1 LPGWLVAVL
10 TLVALLLALKI
21 LYVAAVAA
29 SIRVTRGALFVST
42 SRVRIHTALNAI
54 TMRPGGLFV
63 DLGCGD
69 GRALREASRR
79 FGVMAM
85 GYEVNPLAYGL
96 ARILSLRDRRVRIVF
111 RSFWGEELKDA
122 DVVFCYLFPDVMER
136 LAAKLERE
144 LKRGAQVISCNFPV
158 PGWEPQEVLRPGSS
172 RQRDPIYVYRI
183 PAFPAVNFKALGA
196 AEDCIERSAS

>member
-1 LPGWLVAVL
+1 MPGWLVAVL
-10 TLVALLLALKI
+10 TLVAILFALKI
-21 LYVAAVAA
+21 LYVAAVAG

-42 SRVRIHTALNAI
+42 SRVRIQAALNAI

-85 GYEVNPLAYGL
+85 GYEVNPLAYVL
-96 ARILSLRDRRVRIVF
+96 ACILSLRNRRVRIVF
-111 RSFWGEELKDA
+111 RSFWGEDLRDA

-144 LKRGAQVISCNFPV
+144 LKRGAQVISCNFHV

-183 PAFPAVNFKALGA
+183 PAFPAANSKAFGA
-196 AEDCIERSAS
+196 AGDWIERSAS